1 MLQFVADLVSREDG
15 RQRTEDG
22 TKRNRVHPN
31 IAVPPQESP
40 QGLHLLE
47 HSGDEDPGHH
57 AEHPLLRGNTNI
69 KPPGSRGN
77 ASFKR
82 TCPDQHS
89 IFFFFWGWTSLN
101 IYVWFVDRT
110 GCREGWWARGISPE
124 YFTSWKGGL
133 CTSAET
139 TWWTL
144 RRLGRLLSGTA
155 SSLSRK
161 LDWEMLRPSDAKMV
175 LPRIYAKAAAFFLFF
190 SGTRRRSVW

>member
-89 IFFFFWGWTSLN
+89 IFFFF
-101 IYVWFVDRT
+101 F
-110 GCREGWWARGISPE
+110 EGE
-124 YFTSWKGGL
+124 HH
-133 CTSAET
+133 
-139 TWWTL
+139 
-144 RRLGRLLSGTA
+144 
-155 SSLSRK
+155 
-161 LDWEMLRPSDAKMV
+161 
-175 LPRIYAKAAAFFLFF
+175 
-190 SGTRRRSVW
+190 

>member
-89 IFFFFWGWTSLN
+89 IFFFFLRVNITEYICLVRRQNWLPRRVMSAWHIAGILHVLEGWTVHECGDDMMDSEKAWSAA
-101 IYVWFVDRT
+101 IRHGFV
-110 GCREGWWARGISPE
+110 P
-124 YFTSWKGGL
+124 L
-133 CTSAET
+133 
-139 TWWTL
+139 
-144 RRLGRLLSGTA
+144 
-155 SSLSRK
+155 
-161 LDWEMLRPSDAKMV
+161 
-175 LPRIYAKAAAFFLFF
+175 AKA
-190 SGTRRRSVW
+190 